1 MRNYGRLISAMASLM
16 VVMLTMMMCY
26 GAEVASAQL
35 SNAQCHEER
44 RIGLNACKAVLV
56 GRPPS
61 AACCQRV
68 RVTHVQCVCQ
78 VITPKLAAY
87 IDLKRAI
94 PLIQG
99 CGRRVPRH
107 FKCGSITTP

>member
-1 MRNYGRLISAMASLM
+1 MKMMMRGIMGLM
-16 VVMLTMMMCY
+16 VVMMMMMMSY
-26 GAEVASAQL
+26 GVEVASAQL

-44 RIGLNACKAVLV
+44 RIGLNACKAVLI
-56 GRPPS
+56 GMPPS

-78 VITPKLAAY
+78 VITPNLAAY